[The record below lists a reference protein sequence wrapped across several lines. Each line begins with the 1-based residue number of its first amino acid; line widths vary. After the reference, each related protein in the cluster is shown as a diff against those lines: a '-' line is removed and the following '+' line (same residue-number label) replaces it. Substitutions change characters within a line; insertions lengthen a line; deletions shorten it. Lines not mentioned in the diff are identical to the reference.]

1 MTYAVAYSL
10 HSVRGRPA
18 RHWHRKREAG
28 TLAAWNPV
36 SCPRQRR
43 SALECTTRDEYA
55 CSAGVRVA
63 SGTVIRATIA
73 CVSLRSVWDTFV
85 PLYQGRLN
93 CACAP
98 YAHVPT
104 QALCTLSCTDN
115 QCALTWPRSTNSHI
129 SVFVKSW
136 VFSGVPLVRLI
147 ICLHARRFPK
157 LTSCMYPH
165 PRATGV
171 LVPPVLGMLTL
182 SAPPVQRQVVL
193 VRRGK
198 AMLT

>member
-18 RHWHRKREAG
+18 RHWHLEREAG

-55 CSAGVRVA
+55 RSTGVRVA

-147 ICLHARRFPK
+147 ICLTHSVSQNSHRACIRTRVQPVCWSRRC
-157 LTSCMYPH
+157 LAC
-165 PRATGV
+165 
-171 LVPPVLGMLTL
+171 
-182 SAPPVQRQVVL
+182 
-193 VRRGK
+193 
-198 AMLT
+198 

>member
-1 MTYAVAYSL
+1 MKHALVEPIYLIPSAVCLMTYAVAYSL

-147 ICLHARRFPK
+147 ICLTHSVSQNSHRACIRTRVQPVCWSRRC
-157 LTSCMYPH
+157 LAC
-165 PRATGV
+165 
-171 LVPPVLGMLTL
+171 
-182 SAPPVQRQVVL
+182 
-193 VRRGK
+193 
-198 AMLT
+198 